1 MTGSKNAGSYLRF
14 RKFLRGRMFSWD
26 GVLDRGS
33 GDSGANFL
41 TRFGRPALAGA
52 GTLSSSSK
60 TGSGF
65 I

>member
-1 MTGSKNAGSYLRF
+1 
-14 RKFLRGRMFSWD
+14 MFSWD

-52 GTLSSSSK
+52 GTAGGCSMSGSK
-60 TGSGF
+60 SLF
-65 I
+65 CYEHSPLL